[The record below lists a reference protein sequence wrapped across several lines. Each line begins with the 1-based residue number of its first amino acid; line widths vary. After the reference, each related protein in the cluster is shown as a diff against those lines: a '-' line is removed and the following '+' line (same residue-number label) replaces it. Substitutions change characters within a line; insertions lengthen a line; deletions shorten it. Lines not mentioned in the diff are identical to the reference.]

1 MECCTIE
8 RVGRIEEAEAGVLS
22 WRNLIALLAILS
34 LVTTLASRTFATG
47 GTAASVHSYPSQIK
61 IQHRDKDAHRWSV
74 PAPAFVLLES
84 SGAFTRITPQEEPFA
99 SLRVDNP
106 CFNRP
111 PPSS

>member
-8 RVGRIEEAEAGVLS
+8 RLERIEEVEARVLS
-22 WRNLIALLAILS
+22 WRNLIALLAVFS
-34 LVTTLASRTFATG
+34 LVTTLASRTFPTG
-47 GTAASVHSYPSQIK
+47 RTTASVHSYRSTIK

-74 PAPAFVLLES
+74 PAPAFVLHES
-84 SGAFTRITPQEEPFA
+84 SRAFTRITLQEEPFA

-111 PPSS
+111 PPGS